1 MRAVDL
7 DLRELLQFSPSAG
20 GPIHFAGQRALL
32 LDAVAMGLLRRSLI
46 DTLGAAGARAI
57 LSRFGYAHGWRTAE
71 TLKAMPWSS
80 EEEWRIAGSRLH
92 TLQGLVTVELVPRL
106 MGDPRA
112 PFAEA
117 IWRESFEAEQHLL
130 HVGLSDEPVCWMLCG
145 FASGYI
151 SHANGQ
157 EIYCLEETCV
167 GKGDAV
173 CRMVGRTAADWG
185 ERIEPYLGFYRSDCM
200 SEGMKKVAD
209 QIKRTER
216 KLRQRKHQQADAS
229 SEDAPLGIVT
239 RSTEMQQL
247 VELARRAAKVD
258 ATVLITGP
266 SGSGKERI
274 ARLIHAESARAAGPF
289 VAINCAA
296 LTESLLES
304 ELFGHAKGAFTGA
317 TSDRVGLFE
326 AANGGTLLLDE
337 IGEMPA
343 TLQAKLLRVLQ
354 EHEIRRVG
362 ESRTR
367 KVDVRILAA
376 TNRILTDEV
385 ARGGFRHDL
394 YYRLRVIELRVPPLR
409 ARRCD
414 IIPLARQFLAESAS
428 RLRRNVDG
436 FDPRAADQLV
446 RYGWPG
452 NVRELENAVERAVA
466 LCLSTRV
473 EVDDLPEEIRQA
485 RSDLPAAGESRRL
498 EDVERTLILAT
509 LAEHD
514 GNRARAAEVLGIGVA
529 TLYRKLKHYGAL
541 GAEGAP
547 PPHGSS
553 AAGTSP

>member
-7 DLRELLQFSPSAG
+7 DLRELLDYSPSAG

-57 LSRFGYAHGWRTAE
+57 LSRFGYAHGWRTAQ

-80 EEEWRIAGSRLH
+80 EEEWRMAGSRLH

-130 HVGLSDEPVCWMLCG
+130 HVGLPDEPVCWMLCG

-151 SHANGQ
+151 SHANSQ

-216 KLRQRKHQQADAS
+216 KLRQRKPPAS
-229 SEDAPLGIVT
+229 RGTPA
-239 RSTEMQQL
+239 
-247 VELARRAAKVD
+247 AR
-258 ATVLITGP
+258 TPP
-266 SGSGKERI
+266 SGSSPAAPRCNNWWGWPVVPPRWTPPYLSPVRRGR
-274 ARLIHAESARAAGPF
+274 ARNASPVSFTRSQHATAGPF

-343 TLQAKLLRVLQ
+343 TAP
-354 EHEIRRVG
+354 G
-362 ESRTR
+362 E
-367 KVDVRILAA
+367 VV
-376 TNRILTDEV
+376 
-385 ARGGFRHDL
+385 
-394 YYRLRVIELRVPPLR
+394 
-409 ARRCD
+409 
-414 IIPLARQFLAESAS
+414 
-428 RLRRNVDG
+428 
-436 FDPRAADQLV
+436 
-446 RYGWPG
+446 
-452 NVRELENAVERAVA
+452 
-466 LCLSTRV
+466 
-473 EVDDLPEEIRQA
+473 
-485 RSDLPAAGESRRL
+485 
-498 EDVERTLILAT
+498 
-509 LAEHD
+509 
-514 GNRARAAEVLGIGVA
+514 ARAA
-529 TLYRKLKHYGAL
+529 GA
-541 GAEGAP
+541 
-547 PPHGSS
+547 
-553 AAGTSP
+553 